1 MIPANLSKK
10 LLSVGPEFLPPKGGI
25 AQVIFNY
32 REYIF
37 PANEYRYI
45 ANSCEGN
52 QINKIFKLI
61 ASLVQYVIAL
71 TFQRQIKI
79 VHIHTASYFSFKR
92 SSWFVGLAKLFRK
105 KIILHIHGGG
115 FKEYYA
121 NEIRFVRHTLAKCD
135 TIVVLTEAW
144 AKWFRTEVG
153 VDNLVVVPNVI
164 PEPAKCE
171 NIEKDDKFHVLF
183 LGLIN
188 DQKGIFDLINA
199 IKLNQEKL
207 NGQFELHVG
216 GNGQVE
222 RLKNEITENNLEGIV
237 KYEGW
242 VGSVAK
248 HNLLCRCDA
257 LILPSYIEGLP
268 LSILEAMAYR
278 KAVITTPVGGIP
290 SMIEDGT
297 NGFLVEPGDGSA
309 FVDKIVFFMENR
321 DKACE
326 MGEIS
331 GKAVEKYFPVSVSHI
346 LKSIYES
353 YK

>member
-10 LLSVGPEFLPPKGGI
+10 VLSVGPEFLPPKGGI

-32 REYIF
+32 HKYFFLADEF
-37 PANEYRYI
+37 RYI
-45 ANSCEGN
+45 ANSCEGHY
-52 QINKIFKLI
+52 INKTFKLI
-61 ASLVQYVIAL
+61 ASLMQYVIAL
-71 TFQRQIKI
+71 TFQRQIRI

-171 NIEKDDKFHVLF
+171 NIEKDDKFLVLF

-207 NGQFELHVG
+207 NGRFELHVG

-242 VGSVAK
+242 VDSVAK

-309 FVDKIVFFMENR
+309 FVDKIIYLIEHR
-321 DKACE
+321 QECLL
-326 MGEIS
+326 MGEYS
-331 GKAVEKYFPVSVSHI
+331 FHLVKKHFPNSVAVDLVQLYEKLI
-346 LKSIYES
+346 
-353 YK
+353 